1 MSRFKT
7 TDKNRFLSIAL
18 LCLFVL
24 KPLFYKT
31 LLLFEVIYAIYM
43 YSGKGYLEPYI
54 KLLNSNIKKNAQESL
69 SLCILKSNSRLR
81 KF

>member
-1 MSRFKT
+1 
-7 TDKNRFLSIAL
+7 
-18 LCLFVL
+18 
-24 KPLFYKT
+24 
-31 LLLFEVIYAIYM
+31 M

-54 KLLNSNIKKNAQESL
+54 KPLNSNIKKNAQETL

>member
-1 MSRFKT
+1 
-7 TDKNRFLSIAL
+7 
-18 LCLFVL
+18 
-24 KPLFYKT
+24 
-31 LLLFEVIYAIYM
+31 M

-69 SLCILKSNSRLR
+69 SLCILKSNSCLR